1 MLGPMVDS
9 ITGRSIC
16 YMKPP
21 APVEPMLPPD
31 VQPPSQ
37 AEPTAV
43 TGFTDTCDTTATT
56 IVGAVTDA
64 SSESHRLLTTDSIR
78 TTQNELSAAHP
89 AQAAILWTFA
99 ITLFASAMLLFLVQP
114 MVGKMILP
122 LFGGTPATWNTCML
136 FFQAVLLV
144 GYAYSHVT
152 TSWLGVRKQAV
163 AHLLVI
169 CLPVLVLPITISH
182 SDAPS
187 AEVHPV
193 GWLLMKLLMVVGL
206 PFFVVSTTG
215 PLLQKWFAVS
225 GHPAAKDPYFLYGA
239 SNAGSLLALLAYPLW
254 LEPLMTL
261 SGQSEVWRVG
271 YGVLIVMIV
280 VCAWLV
286 IRSQSETAPSDE
298 LVRNEKQTQASSID
312 WRIRGFWIFA
322 AFVPS
327 SLMLGV
333 TTHIT
338 SNLAPIPLLWVL
350 PLALYLLTFVI
361 VFSRKPIISHSRAA
375 TLMPYLL
382 IPLVVFTFVEF
393 PKLHWITIAIHLAA
407 FFVATLVCHGRLA
420 QSRPAANH
428 LTEFYLWMSFG
439 GVLGGVFNALVAPSI
454 FSGIVEYPLAVMFAC
469 LLLPKLTSRESD
481 RAFDFNDV
489 TQPLLLVGLAV
500 GLTYCLRSA
509 SDTPVWAVWF
519 ALFAPLAI
527 VCFAFKERPIRFA
540 LGIGVFFATVGAYRS
555 LEQGQPMEAC
565 RNFFGVKR
573 VVAEHDG
580 GVHKLIHGTTNHGM
594 QFTDD
599 ARRGEP
605 LAYYHRSGPLGDVFK
620 TIVPTA
626 PKTHVGI
633 IGLGAG
639 AIAAYAKAGQ
649 SFRFYEI
656 DPDVERIARDPNYF
670 TFLADSEGTCDVVLG
685 DGRLTM
691 AREADDSFD
700 ILILDAFS
708 SDAIPA
714 HLLTR
719 EALQLYLKKLK
730 PNGVMAFHVSNRYL
744 DLIPLLA
751 SLAEDAG
758 MVGLSKQDAVDYTDP
773 DNAGRLSA
781 EYVVMAHAYDQLAPL
796 KAMDRWQTLHSDRNV
811 TLWTDQR
818 TSILS
823 LLR

>member
-1 MLGPMVDS
+1 M
-9 ITGRSIC
+9 GRSIG
-16 YMKPP
+16 YMTPHTPSPSKLTP
-21 APVEPMLPPD
+21 E
-31 VQPPSQ
+31 VQERSQRAPSQ
-37 AEPTAV
+37 TETLQMQPSQRGGSGQLDNPCSSDILHGQAEACPCHPSVHVCSTTSTAQ
-43 TGFTDTCDTTATT
+43 T
-56 IVGAVTDA
+56 
-64 SSESHRLLTTDSIR
+64 
-78 TTQNELSAAHP
+78 
-89 AQAAILWTFA
+89 AILWTFA
-99 ITLFASAMLLFLVQP
+99 TTLFVSATLLFLVQP

-136 FFQAVLLV
+136 FFQTVLLA

-152 TSWLGVRKQAV
+152 TALLGIRNQAV
-163 AHLLVI
+163 AHLVVI
-169 CLPVLVLPITISH
+169 CLPLLVLPIVISH
-182 SDAPS
+182 ADAPP
-187 AEVHPV
+187 ANVHPV
-193 GWLLMKLLMVVGL
+193 GWLLLKLLMVVGL

-215 PLLQKWFAVS
+215 PLLQKWFAGS

-239 SNAGSLLALLAYPLW
+239 SNAGSLLALLAYPLM
-254 LEPLMTL
+254 LEPLMALTA
-261 SGQSEVWRVG
+261 QSQMWQGG
-271 YGVLIVMIV
+271 YGVLLVLIV

-286 IRSQSETAPSDE
+286 MRRQTVMANGNAGVSRERIAGET
-298 LVRNEKQTQASSID
+298 VIV
-312 WRIRGFWIFA
+312 WRERVFWIFA

-361 VFSRKPIISHSRAA
+361 VFSRKPIISQARAA
-375 TLMPYLL
+375 RLMPFLL

-393 PKLHWITIAIHLAA
+393 PKLQWMTIAIHLAA
-407 FFVATLVCHGRLA
+407 FFVAALVCHGRLA
-420 QSRPAANH
+420 ASRPSARH

-439 GVLGGVFNALVAPSI
+439 GVLGGVFNALVTPSI

-469 LLLPKLTSRESD
+469 LLLPKLAASD
-481 RAFDFNDV
+481 HEGRFDFKDV

-500 GLTYCLRSA
+500 GLIYGLRSA
-509 SDTPVWAVWF
+509 TETPVWAVWF
-519 ALFAPLAI
+519 VLFAPLAM
-527 VCFAFKERPIRFA
+527 VCFAFKDRPVRFA
-540 LGIGVFFATVGAYRS
+540 LGLGVFFATLATYRS
-555 LEQGQPMEAC
+555 MEQGQPMEAC

-573 VVAEHDG
+573 VVAESDG
-580 GVHKLIHGTTNHGM
+580 GMHKLIHGTTNHGM

-605 LAYYHRSGPLGDVFK
+605 LAYFHRRGPLGDVFN
-620 TIVPTA
+620 TIAPTQ
-626 PKTHVGI
+626 PNTRVGI

-639 AIAAYAKAGQ
+639 AIAAYAQAGQ
-649 SFRFYEI
+649 AFRFYEI

-670 TFLADSEGTCDVVLG
+670 TYLSDCKGACDVVLG
-685 DGRLTM
+685 DGRLM
-691 AREADDSFD
+691 MEHEADDSFD
-700 ILILDAFS
+700 MLILDAFS

-730 PNGVMAFHVSNRYL
+730 PYGVMAFHVSNRYL

-751 SLAEDAG
+751 RLANDAS
-758 MVGLSKQDAVDYTDP
+758 MVGLSKQDAVDAADP
-773 DNAGRLSA
+773 DNVGRLSA
-781 EYVVMAHAYDQLAPL
+781 EYVVMARTKDRLEPL
-796 KAMDRWQTLHSDRNV
+796 MAMGRWRSLRSARKV
-811 TLWTDQR
+811 KLWTDQR